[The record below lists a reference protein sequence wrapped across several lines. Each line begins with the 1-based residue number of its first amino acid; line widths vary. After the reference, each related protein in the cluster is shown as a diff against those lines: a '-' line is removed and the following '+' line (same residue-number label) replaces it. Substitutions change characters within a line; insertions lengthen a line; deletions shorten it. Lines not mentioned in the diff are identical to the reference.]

1 MRQVGFIICCFASS
15 FCWAQIN
22 YPKASPF
29 TTIVQ
34 EFGLSKITVEYS
46 RPSAKGRLLFGEQ
59 VNGKSALVP
68 YGRIWRVGANEST
81 KITFLSDVLID
92 GQDLQKGSYALYAFP
107 EQDEWQVVF
116 HNNTTYWG
124 DGRLDYNFQD
134 DALRIKVIPLK
145 TLEFQE
151 NFLISFDEITHDEI
165 NMIWKWGNTKVSIPI
180 HIDTEL
186 IMQAQIEEKLL
197 NSPTAQ
203 TYYEIARYY
212 QEQGVYEVKALGY
225 IDMALNL
232 GGNTYYFHRVR
243 SLLLA
248 DLEKYSDAI
257 KAAEISS
264 KLASK
269 ENKDE
274 FVRLNANNIKD
285 WKMILLKNK

>member
-46 RPSAKGRLLFGEQ
+46 RPSAKGRILFGEQ
-59 VNGKSALVP
+59 VNEKSALVP

-116 HNNTTYWG
+116 HNNTTHWG

-248 DLEKYSDAI
+248 DLEKYSEAI
-257 KAAEISS
+257 KAAEMSL

>member
-46 RPSAKGRLLFGEQ
+46 RPSAKGRILFGEQ

-116 HNNTTYWG
+116 HNNTTHWG

-180 HIDTEL
+180 HIDTES
-186 IMQAQIEEKLL
+186 IMKAEIEEKLF
-197 NSPTAQ
+197 NTPTAQ

>member
-46 RPSAKGRLLFGEQ
+46 RPSAKGRILFGEQ

-116 HNNTTYWG
+116 HNNTTHWG

-180 HIDTEL
+180 HIDTES
-186 IMQAQIEEKLL
+186 IMKAEIEEKLF
-197 NSPTAQ
+197 NTPTAQ

-248 DLEKYSDAI
+248 DLEKYSEAI
-257 KAAEISS
+257 EAAEMSS

>member
-116 HNNTTYWG
+116 HNNTTHWG

>member
-46 RPSAKGRLLFGEQ
+46 RPSAKGRILFGEQ

-116 HNNTTYWG
+116 HNNTTHWG

>member
-68 YGRIWRVGANEST
+68 YDRIWRVGANEST

-107 EQDEWQVVF
+107 EEEEWQVVF
-116 HNNTTYWG
+116 HKNTTHWG
-124 DGRLDYNFQD
+124 DGRLDYNSQD
-134 DALRIKVIPLK
+134 DALRIKIIPLK
-145 TLEFQE
+145 TLDFQE
-151 NFLISFDEITHDEI
+151 NFLISFDEITHNEI
-165 NMIWKWGNTKVSIPI
+165 TMIWKWGNTKVSIPI
-180 HIDTEL
+180 QIDTES

-212 QEQGVYEVKALGY
+212 QEQGILQVESLGY

-232 GGNTYYFHRVR
+232 GGDTYYFHRVR

-248 DLEKYSDAI
+248 DLEKYSEAI

-274 FVRLNANNIKD
+274 FIRLNANNIKE
-285 WKMILLKNK
+285 WKMIILKNK

>member
-46 RPSAKGRLLFGEQ
+46 RPSAKGRILFGEQ

-116 HNNTTYWG
+116 HNNTTHWG

-180 HIDTEL
+180 HIDTES

>member
-1 MRQVGFIICCFASS
+1 LRQVGFIICCFASS

-68 YGRIWRVGANEST
+68 YDRIWRVGANEST

-116 HNNTTYWG
+116 HNNTTHWG

-186 IMQAQIEEKLL
+186 IMKAQIEEKLL

-257 KAAEISS
+257 KAAEMSS

>member
-116 HNNTTYWG
+116 HNNTTHWG

-257 KAAEISS
+257 KAAEMSS

>member
-15 FCWAQIN
+15 ICWAQIN

-116 HNNTTYWG
+116 HNNTTHWG

-212 QEQGVYEVKALGY
+212 QEQGVYKVKALGY

>member
-1 MRQVGFIICCFASS
+1 MRQVGFIICFFASS

-22 YPKASPF
+22 HPKASPF
-29 TTIVQ
+29 ATIEQ

-46 RPSAKGRLLFGEQ
+46 RPSAKGRVLFGEQ

-81 KITFLSDVLID
+81 KITFLSDVVID

-107 EQDEWQVVF
+107 EEEEWQVVF
-116 HNNTTYWG
+116 HKNTTHWG
-124 DGRLDYNFQD
+124 DGRLDYNSQD
-134 DALRIKVIPLK
+134 DALRIKIIPLK

-151 NFLISFDEITHDEI
+151 NFLISFDEITHNEI
-165 NMIWKWGNTKVSIPI
+165 AMIWKWGNTKVSIPI
-180 HIDTEL
+180 QIDTES

-212 QEQGVYEVKALGY
+212 QEQGILQVKSLGY
-225 IDMALNL
+225 IDLALNL
-232 GGNTYYFHRVR
+232 GGDTYYFHRVR

-248 DLEKYSDAI
+248 DLEKYSEAI

-274 FVRLNANNIKD
+274 FVRLNTNNIKE
-285 WKMILLKNK
+285 WKMIILKNK